1 MKRLPFVDDDAPIAC
16 SLAPG
21 DVPGRIALLERLRD
35 EAAAVER
42 TPHGLLLRFAAHSD
56 ASVEADVRRFAVDE
70 QRCCTFWA
78 FVVEADA
85 DGVVLRWDGPAAA
98 ADLLDHLHRF
108 LLGEE
113 PIGSLGGLL

>member
-1 MKRLPFVDDDAPIAC
+1 VKRLPLVDEDAPIAC

-35 EAAAVER
+35 AATDVAR
-42 TPHGLLLRFAAHSD
+42 TPHGLRLRFPPD
-56 ASVEADVRRFAVDE
+56 AEVEADVRRFAVDE

-78 FVVEADA
+78 FSVDA
-85 DGVVLRWDGPAAA
+85 DPNCVTLRWDGPSAA

-108 LLGEE
+108 LVGDE

>member
-35 EAAAVER
+35 AATVVAR
-42 TPHGLLLRFAAHSD
+42 TPHGLRLRFPAD
-56 ASVEADVRRFAVDE
+56 ADVEADVRRFAVDE

-78 FVVEADA
+78 FSVDVDPM
-85 DGVVLRWDGPAAA
+85 GVMLRWDGPPAA

>member
-1 MKRLPFVDDDAPIAC
+1 MSRDDTAAPIAC

-35 EAAAVER
+35 TAVAVGR
-42 TPHGLLLRFAAHSD
+42 TPKGLRLRFPPD
-56 ASVEADVRRFAVDE
+56 AEVEADVRRFAVDE

-78 FVVEADA
+78 FSVDA
-85 DGVVLRWDGPAAA
+85 DPTGVTLRWDGPPAASG
-98 ADLLDHLHRF
+98 LLDHLQRF
-108 LLGEE
+108 LVGEE